1 MYTYS
6 MQQTTIRISK
16 KLLDSL
22 LKLKIDDSETYEE
35 VIWDVIEPY
44 LDISKK
50 VKESLR
56 EAEKD
61 IQRKETISFEELKK
75 KYGFDEN

>member
-1 MYTYS
+1 

-22 LKLKIDDSETYEE
+22 LKLKIDDNETYEE
-35 VIWDVIEPY
+35 VIWDIIEPY
-44 LDISKK
+44 LNLSKE

-56 EAEKD
+56 EAKND
-61 IQRKETISFEELKK
+61 IQRNETISFEELKK
-75 KYGFDEN
+75 KYGFDED